1 MNKKLT
7 FPELAELLSVATNT
21 SKRMSELFLR
31 ELFATIAQ
39 SLIEGDS
46 VKVKGLGVFK
56 VSDVSSRKS
65 IDVNTGQAI
74 EIAGH
79 KKITFTPDKS
89 MAEAVNASFA
99 CFEAVVLDDDVT
111 NEMIQEIDDEVA
123 AAPLTDAPSQSE
135 AEELPAENAASAEE
149 PIETVEVP
157 EETAEN
163 LVTPPPFI
171 ISQIESGSTA
181 PEPEPE
187 EDVEEPTVAVEPE
200 PAEPVE
206 ESQPEPEPAEPEPE
220 EVVIV
225 EEVPAEAAEAEES
238 QPEPD
243 GQETGFQPIA
253 DMPQEQPEAAV
264 DQQEDNSEELG
275 GEEDSYDEDKHR
287 RYRGRHHRH
296 HSKSWYER
304 NSFGLGFMAG
314 ALTGIA
320 FAVAAL
326 LYLDNYGYI
335 TITRN
340 KIETVRPAKEE
351 VVEVVDTIDSHL
363 SADTVASRTEAAE
376 TEPAKPAEKPVVVTD
391 TVRTGNFLS
400 RMARRFYG
408 NSHFW
413 VYIYEE
419 NRAKITNPNNVP
431 EGTVVVIPPAEKYGI
446 DAQNPESVEKAR
458 RKEGQVLNAYK

>member
-123 AAPLTDAPSQSE
+123 APLADASSQSE
-135 AEELPAENAASAEE
+135 AEELPTENAASAEE

-163 LVTPPPFI
+163 TVTPPPFN
-171 ISQIESGSTA
+171 ISEIESGSTA

-187 EDVEEPTVAVEPE
+187 EEVEEPTVAAEPE

-206 ESQPEPEPAEPEPE
+206 ESQPEPEVAEPEPE

-225 EEVPAEAAEAEES
+225 EEVPAATAEAEES

-243 GQETGFQPIA
+243 GQETGVQPIA

-287 RYRGRHHRH
+287 RYRGRHRRH

-340 KIETVRPAKEE
+340 
-351 VVEVVDTIDSHL
+351 
-363 SADTVASRTEAAE
+363 
-376 TEPAKPAEKPVVVTD
+376 
-391 TVRTGNFLS
+391 
-400 RMARRFYG
+400 
-408 NSHFW
+408 
-413 VYIYEE
+413 
-419 NRAKITNPNNVP
+419 
-431 EGTVVVIPPAEKYGI
+431 
-446 DAQNPESVEKAR
+446 
-458 RKEGQVLNAYK
+458 

>member
-123 AAPLTDAPSQSE
+123 APLADASSQGE

-163 LVTPPPFI
+163 TVTPPPFI
-171 ISQIESGSTA
+171 ISQIESRSTA

-187 EDVEEPTVAVEPE
+187 EEVEEPTVAVEPE

-206 ESQPEPEPAEPEPE
+206 ESQPEPEVAEPESE
-220 EVVIV
+220 DVVIV
-225 EEVPAEAAEAEES
+225 EEVPVEAAEAEES

-243 GQETGFQPIA
+243 GQETGVQPIA

-287 RYRGRHHRH
+287 RYRGRHRRH

-351 VVEVVDTIDSHL
+351 VVEIVDSIDTRMA
-363 SADTVASRTEAAE
+363 ADTVASRTEAPE
-376 TEPAKPAEKPVVVTD
+376 TEPAKPADKPAVVTD

>member
-123 AAPLTDAPSQSE
+123 APLADASSQSE
-135 AEELPAENAASAEE
+135 AEELPTENAASAEE

-163 LVTPPPFI
+163 TVTPPPFN
-171 ISQIESGSTA
+171 ISEIESGSTA

-200 PAEPVE
+200 TAEPVE
-206 ESQPEPEPAEPEPE
+206 ESQPELEVAEHEPE

-225 EEVPAEAAEAEES
+225 EEVAAEAAEAEES

-243 GQETGFQPIA
+243 GQETGVQPIA
-253 DMPQEQPEAAV
+253 AMPQEQPEAAV

-287 RYRGRHHRH
+287 RYRGRHRRH

-340 KIETVRPAKEE
+340 KIETGRPAKEE
-351 VVEVVDTIDSHL
+351 VVEIVDSIDTRMA
-363 SADTVASRTEAAE
+363 ADTVASRTEAPE
-376 TEPAKPAEKPVVVTD
+376 TEPAKPVDKPAVVTD

>member
-123 AAPLTDAPSQSE
+123 APLADATSQSE
-135 AEELPAENAASAEE
+135 AEELPAENVASAEE

-157 EETAEN
+157 EETVEN
-163 LVTPPPFI
+163 AVTPPPFN
-171 ISQIESGSTA
+171 ISEIESGSTA

-187 EDVEEPTVAVEPE
+187 EEVEEPTVAVEPE

-206 ESQPEPEPAEPEPE
+206 ESQPEPEVAEPEPE

-243 GQETGFQPIA
+243 GQEPGVQPIA

-287 RYRGRHHRH
+287 RYRGRHRRH

-351 VVEVVDTIDSHL
+351 VVEIVDSIDTHIA
-363 SADTVASRTEAAE
+363 ADTVASRTEVAE
-376 TEPAKPAEKPVVVTD
+376 TEPAKPADKPAVVTD

>member
-123 AAPLTDAPSQSE
+123 APLADASSQSE

-163 LVTPPPFI
+163 TVTPPPFN
-171 ISQIESGSTA
+171 ISEIESGSTA

-187 EDVEEPTVAVEPE
+187 EEVEEPTVAAEPE

-206 ESQPEPEPAEPEPE
+206 ESQPESE

-225 EEVPAEAAEAEES
+225 EEVPAEAAEAEEP

-243 GQETGFQPIA
+243 GQEPDVQPIA

-287 RYRGRHHRH
+287 RYRGRHRRH

-340 KIETVRPAKEE
+340 KIETVRPANEE

-363 SADTVASRTEAAE
+363 SADTVASRTEPPE
-376 TEPAKPAEKPVVVTD
+376 TEPAKPADKPAVVTD

>member
-123 AAPLTDAPSQSE
+123 APLADASSQSE

-163 LVTPPPFI
+163 TVTPPPFN
-171 ISQIESGSTA
+171 ISEIESSSTT

-187 EDVEEPTVAVEPE
+187 EDVEEPTVAVELE
-200 PAEPVE
+200 PADPVE
-206 ESQPEPEPAEPEPE
+206 ESQPEPEVAEPEPE

-225 EEVPAEAAEAEES
+225 EEVAAEAAEAEES

-243 GQETGFQPIA
+243 GQETGVQPIA
-253 DMPQEQPEAAV
+253 DMPQEQPEDAIE
-264 DQQEDNSEELG
+264 QSGDNDEELG

-287 RYRGRHHRH
+287 RYRGRHRRH

-351 VVEVVDTIDSHL
+351 VVEIVDSIDTHMA
-363 SADTVASRTEAAE
+363 ADTVASRTEAAV
-376 TEPAKPAEKPVVVTD
+376 TESAKPADKPAVVTD

>member
-123 AAPLTDAPSQSE
+123 APLADASSQSE

-149 PIETVEVP
+149 PIETVEMP
-157 EETAEN
+157 KETAEN
-163 LVTPPPFI
+163 TVTPPPFN
-171 ISQIESGSTA
+171 ISEIESGSTA

-187 EDVEEPTVAVEPE
+187 EEVEEPTVAAEPE

-206 ESQPEPEPAEPEPE
+206 ESQPKPEVAEPEPE
-220 EVVIV
+220 DVVIL

-243 GQETGFQPIA
+243 GQETGVQSIA

-264 DQQEDNSEELG
+264 DQQEDNNEELG

-287 RYRGRHHRH
+287 RYRGRHRRH

-351 VVEVVDTIDSHL
+351 VVEIVDSIDTHIA
-363 SADTVASRTEAAE
+363 ADTVASRTEVAE
-376 TEPAKPAEKPVVVTD
+376 TEPAKPADKPAVVTD

>member
-123 AAPLTDAPSQSE
+123 APLADATSQSE

-163 LVTPPPFI
+163 TVTPPPFI
-171 ISQIESGSTA
+171 ISQIESGLTT

-187 EDVEEPTVAVEPE
+187 EEVEEPTVAAEPE
-200 PAEPVE
+200 PAEPKE
-206 ESQPEPEPAEPEPE
+206 EPQPEPE

-225 EEVPAEAAEAEES
+225 EEVPAEAAEAEEP

-243 GQETGFQPIA
+243 GQETGVQPIA
-253 DMPQEQPEAAV
+253 DMPQEQPEDAIE
-264 DQQEDNSEELG
+264 QSGDNDEELG

-287 RYRGRHHRH
+287 RHRGRHRRH

-340 KIETVRPAKEE
+340 KIETVRPANEE

-376 TEPAKPAEKPVVVTD
+376 TEPAKPADKPAVVTD
-391 TVRTGNFLS
+391 TVRPGNFLS

>member
-123 AAPLTDAPSQSE
+123 APLADASSQGE
-135 AEELPAENAASAEE
+135 AEELPVDNAASAEE
-149 PIETVEVP
+149 SIETVEVP

-163 LVTPPPFI
+163 TVTPPPFI
-171 ISQIESGSTA
+171 ISQIESSSTT

-187 EDVEEPTVAVEPE
+187 EEVEEPTVAVEPE

-206 ESQPEPEPAEPEPE
+206 ESQPEP
-220 EVVIV
+220 
-225 EEVPAEAAEAEES
+225 
-238 QPEPD
+238 D
-243 GQETGFQPIA
+243 GQETGVQPIA

-304 NSFGLGFMAG
+304 NNFGLGFMAG

>member
-123 AAPLTDAPSQSE
+123 APLADASSQSE

-163 LVTPPPFI
+163 TVTPPPFN
-171 ISQIESGSTA
+171 ISEIESGSTA

-187 EDVEEPTVAVEPE
+187 EEAEEPAVAVEPE

-206 ESQPEPEPAEPEPE
+206 ESQPEPEVAEPEPE
-220 EVVIV
+220 DVVIL

-243 GQETGFQPIA
+243 GQETGVQPIA

-287 RYRGRHHRH
+287 RYRGRHRRH

-351 VVEVVDTIDSHL
+351 VVEIVDSIDTHMA
-363 SADTVASRTEAAE
+363 ADTVASRTEAAV
-376 TEPAKPAEKPVVVTD
+376 TESAKPADKPAVVTD

-458 RKEGQVLNAYK
+458 RKEGQVLSAYK

>member
-123 AAPLTDAPSQSE
+123 APLADATSQSE

-163 LVTPPPFI
+163 TVTPPPFN
-171 ISQIESGSTA
+171 ISEIERGLTT

-200 PAEPVE
+200 PAEP
-206 ESQPEPEPAEPEPE
+206 EPE
-220 EVVIV
+220 EVVIL

-243 GQETGFQPIA
+243 GQETGVQPIA

-287 RYRGRHHRH
+287 RYRGRHRRH

-351 VVEVVDTIDSHL
+351 VVEIVDSIDTHIA
-363 SADTVASRTEAAE
+363 ADIVASRTEVAE
-376 TEPAKPAEKPVVVTD
+376 TEPAKPADKPAVVTD

-458 RKEGQVLNAYK
+458 RKEGQVLSAYK

>member
-123 AAPLTDAPSQSE
+123 APLADASSQSE

-163 LVTPPPFI
+163 TVTPPPFN
-171 ISQIESGSTA
+171 ISEIESGSTA

-187 EDVEEPTVAVEPE
+187 EEVEEPTVAAEPE

-206 ESQPEPEPAEPEPE
+206 ESQPESE

-225 EEVPAEAAEAEES
+225 EEVPAEAAEAEEP

-243 GQETGFQPIA
+243 GQEPDVQPIA

-287 RYRGRHHRH
+287 RYRGRHRRH

-340 KIETVRPAKEE
+340 KIETVRPANEE

-363 SADTVASRTEAAE
+363 SADTVTSRTEAPE
-376 TEPAKPAEKPVVVTD
+376 TEPAKPADKPAVVTD

>member
-123 AAPLTDAPSQSE
+123 APLADATSQSE
-135 AEELPAENAASAEE
+135 AEELPAENVASAEE

-163 LVTPPPFI
+163 TVTPPPFN
-171 ISQIESGSTA
+171 ISEIESGSTT

-206 ESQPEPEPAEPEPE
+206 ESQPEPEVAEPEPE

-243 GQETGFQPIA
+243 GQETGVQPIA
-253 DMPQEQPEAAV
+253 DMPQEQPEYAIE
-264 DQQEDNSEELG
+264 QSGDNDEELG
-275 GEEDSYDEDKHR
+275 GKEDSYDEDKHR
-287 RYRGRHHRH
+287 RYRGRHRRH

-326 LYLDNYGYI
+326 LYLDNYAYI

-351 VVEVVDTIDSHL
+351 VVEIVDSIDTRMA
-363 SADTVASRTEAAE
+363 ADTVASRTEVAE
-376 TEPAKPAEKPVVVTD
+376 TEPAKPADKPAVVTD

>member
-123 AAPLTDAPSQSE
+123 APLADASSQGE
-135 AEELPAENAASAEE
+135 AEELPVDNAASAEE
-149 PIETVEVP
+149 SIETVEVP

-171 ISQIESGSTA
+171 ISQIESSSTT

-187 EDVEEPTVAVEPE
+187 EEVEEPTVAVEPE

-206 ESQPEPEPAEPEPE
+206 ESQPEPEVAEPEPE
-220 EVVIV
+220 EVVIL

-243 GQETGFQPIA
+243 GQETGVQPIA

-287 RYRGRHHRH
+287 RYRGRHRRH

-351 VVEVVDTIDSHL
+351 VVEIVDSIDTRMA
-363 SADTVASRTEAAE
+363 ADTVTSRTEAAE

>member
-123 AAPLTDAPSQSE
+123 APLADASSQSE

-163 LVTPPPFI
+163 TVTPPPFN
-171 ISQIESGSTA
+171 ISEIESGSTA

-187 EDVEEPTVAVEPE
+187 EEVEEPTVAAEPE

-206 ESQPEPEPAEPEPE
+206 ESQPEPEVAEPEPE

-243 GQETGFQPIA
+243 GQETGVQPIA

-287 RYRGRHHRH
+287 RYRGRHRRH

-351 VVEVVDTIDSHL
+351 VVEIVDSIDTHMA
-363 SADTVASRTEAAE
+363 ADTVASRTEAPE
-376 TEPAKPAEKPVVVTD
+376 TEPAKPADKPAVVTD

-458 RKEGQVLNAYK
+458 RKEGQVLSAYK

>member
-123 AAPLTDAPSQSE
+123 AAPLTDASSQSE

-163 LVTPPPFI
+163 TVTPPPFI
-171 ISQIESGSTA
+171 ISQIESGSTTL
-181 PEPEPE
+181 EPEPE

-200 PAEPVE
+200 PAEPV
-206 ESQPEPEPAEPEPE
+206 
-220 EVVIV
+220 
-225 EEVPAEAAEAEES
+225 EES

-351 VVEVVDTIDSHL
+351 VVEIVDSIDTHIA
-363 SADTVASRTEAAE
+363 ADTVASRTEAAV
-376 TEPAKPAEKPVVVTD
+376 TEPAKPADKPAVVTD

>member
-123 AAPLTDAPSQSE
+123 APLADASSQGE
-135 AEELPAENAASAEE
+135 AEELPVDNAASAEE
-149 PIETVEVP
+149 SIETVEVP

-163 LVTPPPFI
+163 TVTPPPFI
-171 ISQIESGSTA
+171 ISQIESSSTT

-187 EDVEEPTVAVEPE
+187 EEVEEPTVAVEPE

-206 ESQPEPEPAEPEPE
+206 ESQPEPEVAEPEPE
-220 EVVIV
+220 EVVIL

-243 GQETGFQPIA
+243 GQETGVQPIA

-340 KIETVRPAKEE
+340 KIETVRPANEE

-363 SADTVASRTEAAE
+363 SADTVASRTEAPE
-376 TEPAKPAEKPVVVTD
+376 TEPAKPVDKPAVVTD

>member
-123 AAPLTDAPSQSE
+123 APLADASSQSE

-149 PIETVEVP
+149 PIETVEVL

-163 LVTPPPFI
+163 TVTPPPFN
-171 ISQIESGSTA
+171 ISEIESGSTT

-206 ESQPEPEPAEPEPE
+206 ESQPEPEVAEPEPE

-225 EEVPAEAAEAEES
+225 EEVPAEAAEAEEP

-243 GQETGFQPIA
+243 GQETGVQPIA

-287 RYRGRHHRH
+287 RYRGRHRRH

-351 VVEVVDTIDSHL
+351 VVEIVDSIDTHMA
-363 SADTVASRTEAAE
+363 ADTVASRTEAPE
-376 TEPAKPAEKPVVVTD
+376 TEPAKPAEKPAVVTD

>member
-123 AAPLTDAPSQSE
+123 APLADASSQSE

-163 LVTPPPFI
+163 TVTPPPFI
-171 ISQIESGSTA
+171 ISQIESRSTT

-187 EDVEEPTVAVEPE
+187 EEVEEPTVA
-200 PAEPVE
+200 
-206 ESQPEPEPAEPEPE
+206 AEPEP
-220 EVVIV
+220 V
-225 EEVPAEAAEAEES
+225 EPVEES

-243 GQETGFQPIA
+243 GQETGVQPIA

-287 RYRGRHHRH
+287 RYRGRHRRH

-351 VVEVVDTIDSHL
+351 VVEIVDSIDTHMA
-363 SADTVASRTEAAE
+363 ADTVASRTEAAE
-376 TEPAKPAEKPVVVTD
+376 TEPAKPADKPAVVTD

-458 RKEGQVLNAYK
+458 RKEGQVLSAYK

>member
-123 AAPLTDAPSQSE
+123 APLADASSQSE

-163 LVTPPPFI
+163 TVTPPPFN
-171 ISQIESGSTA
+171 ISEIESGSTA

-187 EDVEEPTVAVEPE
+187 EEVEEPTVAVEPE

-206 ESQPEPEPAEPEPE
+206 ESQPEPEVAEPEPE
-220 EVVIV
+220 EVVIL

-243 GQETGFQPIA
+243 GQETGVQPIA

-287 RYRGRHHRH
+287 RYRGRHRRH

-351 VVEVVDTIDSHL
+351 VVEIVDSIDTRMA
-363 SADTVASRTEAAE
+363 ADTVTSRTEAAE
-376 TEPAKPAEKPVVVTD
+376 TEPAKPADKPAVVTD

>member
-123 AAPLTDAPSQSE
+123 APFADASSQSE

-163 LVTPPPFI
+163 TVTPPPFN
-171 ISQIESGSTA
+171 ISEIESGSTA

-206 ESQPEPEPAEPEPE
+206 ESQPEPEVAEPEPE

-243 GQETGFQPIA
+243 GQETGVQPIA

-287 RYRGRHHRH
+287 RYRGRHRRH

-363 SADTVASRTEAAE
+363 SADTVTSRTEVAE
-376 TEPAKPAEKPVVVTD
+376 TEPAKPADKPAVVTD

>member
-123 AAPLTDAPSQSE
+123 APLADASSQSE

-163 LVTPPPFI
+163 TVTPPPFN
-171 ISQIESGSTA
+171 ISEIESGSTA

-187 EDVEEPTVAVEPE
+187 EEAEEPAVAVEPE

-206 ESQPEPEPAEPEPE
+206 ESQPEPEVAEPEPE
-220 EVVIV
+220 DVVIL

-243 GQETGFQPIA
+243 GQETGVQSIA

-287 RYRGRHHRH
+287 RYRGRHRRR

-340 KIETVRPAKEE
+340 KIETVRPVKEE
-351 VVEVVDTIDSHL
+351 VVEIVDSIDTHMA
-363 SADTVASRTEAAE
+363 ADTVASRTEAAV
-376 TEPAKPAEKPVVVTD
+376 TESAKPADKPAVVTD

-458 RKEGQVLNAYK
+458 RKEGQVLSAYK

>member
-123 AAPLTDAPSQSE
+123 APLADASSQSE

-163 LVTPPPFI
+163 TVTPPPFN
-171 ISQIESGSTA
+171 ISQIESSSAA

-206 ESQPEPEPAEPEPE
+206 ESQPEPEVGEPEPE
-220 EVVIV
+220 EVVIL

-243 GQETGFQPIA
+243 GQETGVQPIA

-287 RYRGRHHRH
+287 RYRGRHRRH

-351 VVEVVDTIDSHL
+351 VVEIVDSIDTRMA
-363 SADTVASRTEAAE
+363 ADTVASRTEAAV
-376 TEPAKPAEKPVVVTD
+376 TESAKPADKPAVVTD

-458 RKEGQVLNAYK
+458 RKEGQVLSAYK

>member
-123 AAPLTDAPSQSE
+123 APLADASSQGE

-163 LVTPPPFI
+163 TVTPPPFN
-171 ISQIESGSTA
+171 ISQIERGSTA

-220 EVVIV
+220 EVVIL
-225 EEVPAEAAEAEES
+225 EEVPAEAAEAEEP

-243 GQETGFQPIA
+243 GQETGVQPIA

-287 RYRGRHHRH
+287 RYRGRHRRH

-351 VVEVVDTIDSHL
+351 VVEIVDSIDTRIAVDTI
-363 SADTVASRTEAAE
+363 TSRTEAAE
-376 TEPAKPAEKPVVVTD
+376 TEPAKPADKPTVVTD

>member
-123 AAPLTDAPSQSE
+123 APLADTTSQSE
-135 AEELPAENAASAEE
+135 AEELPAENAASADE

-163 LVTPPPFI
+163 TVTPPPFI
-171 ISQIESGSTA
+171 ISQIESRSTT

-200 PAEPVE
+200 PAEPKE
-206 ESQPEPEPAEPEPE
+206 EPQPEPEVAEPEPE

-243 GQETGFQPIA
+243 GQETGVQPIA

-287 RYRGRHHRH
+287 RYRGRHRRH

-351 VVEVVDTIDSHL
+351 VVEIVDSIDTRMA
-363 SADTVASRTEAAE
+363 ADTVTSRTEAAE
-376 TEPAKPAEKPVVVTD
+376 TEPAKPADKPAVVTD

>member
-123 AAPLTDAPSQSE
+123 APLADASSQSE

-149 PIETVEVP
+149 PIETVEEP
-157 EETAEN
+157 NEASEN
-163 LVTPPPFI
+163 TVTPPPFI
-171 ISQIESGSTA
+171 ISQIESGSAA
-181 PEPEPE
+181 PNE
-187 EDVEEPTVAVEPE
+187 EVEEPTVVPEPE

-206 ESQPEPEPAEPEPE
+206 ESQPEPEVAEPEPE

-243 GQETGFQPIA
+243 GQETGVQPIA

-287 RYRGRHHRH
+287 RYRGRHRRH

-351 VVEVVDTIDSHL
+351 VVEIVDSIDTHIA
-363 SADTVASRTEAAE
+363 ADTVASRTEVAE
-376 TEPAKPAEKPVVVTD
+376 TEPAKPADKPAVVTD

>member
-123 AAPLTDAPSQSE
+123 VPLTDASSQSE

-149 PIETVEVP
+149 SIETVEVP
-157 EETAEN
+157 EETVEN
-163 LVTPPPFI
+163 TVTPPPFI
-171 ISQIESGSTA
+171 ISQIESSSTT

-206 ESQPEPEPAEPEPE
+206 ESQPEPEVAEPEPE
-220 EVVIV
+220 EVVIL

-243 GQETGFQPIA
+243 GQETGVQSIA

-287 RYRGRHHRH
+287 RYRGRHRRH

-351 VVEVVDTIDSHL
+351 VVEIVDSIDTRMA
-363 SADTVASRTEAAE
+363 ADTVASRTEAAV
-376 TEPAKPAEKPVVVTD
+376 TESAKPADKPAVVTD

>member
-123 AAPLTDAPSQSE
+123 APLADASSQGE
-135 AEELPAENAASAEE
+135 AEELPVDNAASAEE
-149 PIETVEVP
+149 SIETVEVP

-163 LVTPPPFI
+163 TVTPPPFI
-171 ISQIESGSTA
+171 ISQIESSSTT

-187 EDVEEPTVAVEPE
+187 EEVEEPTVAVEPE

-206 ESQPEPEPAEPEPE
+206 ESQPEPEVAEPEPE
-220 EVVIV
+220 EVVIL

-243 GQETGFQPIA
+243 GQETGVQPIA

-363 SADTVASRTEAAE
+363 SADTVASRTEAPE
-376 TEPAKPAEKPVVVTD
+376 TEPAKPVDKPAVVTD

>member
-39 SLIEGDS
+39 SLIEGES

-111 NEMIQEIDDEVA
+111 NEMIQEIDDEA
-123 AAPLTDAPSQSE
+123 AAPLADASSQSE
-135 AEELPAENAASAEE
+135 VEELPAENAASAEE

-163 LVTPPPFI
+163 TVTPPPFN
-171 ISQIESGSTA
+171 ISEIESGSTA
-181 PEPEPE
+181 PEPESE
-187 EDVEEPTVAVEPE
+187 EEVEEPTVAAEPE

-206 ESQPEPEPAEPEPE
+206 ESQPEPEVAEPEPE

-243 GQETGFQPIA
+243 GQETGVQPIA

-287 RYRGRHHRH
+287 RYRGRHRRH

-351 VVEVVDTIDSHL
+351 VVEIVDSIDTHMA
-363 SADTVASRTEAAE
+363 ADTVASRTEAPE
-376 TEPAKPAEKPVVVTD
+376 TEPAKPADKPAVVTD

-458 RKEGQVLNAYK
+458 RKEGQVLSAYK

>member
-123 AAPLTDAPSQSE
+123 APLADASSQSE

-163 LVTPPPFI
+163 TVTPPPFN
-171 ISQIESGSTA
+171 ISEIESGSTA

-187 EDVEEPTVAVEPE
+187 EEVEEPTVAAEPE

-206 ESQPEPEPAEPEPE
+206 ESQPEP
-220 EVVIV
+220 
-225 EEVPAEAAEAEES
+225 
-238 QPEPD
+238 D
-243 GQETGFQPIA
+243 GQETGVQPIA

-287 RYRGRHHRH
+287 RYRGRHRRH

-340 KIETVRPAKEE
+340 KIETVRPANEE

-376 TEPAKPAEKPVVVTD
+376 TEPAKPADKPAVVTD

>member
-123 AAPLTDAPSQSE
+123 APLADASSQSE

-163 LVTPPPFI
+163 TVTPPPFI
-171 ISQIESGSTA
+171 ISQIESSSTT

-187 EDVEEPTVAVEPE
+187 EEVEEPTVAVEPE

-206 ESQPEPEPAEPEPE
+206 ESQPEPEVAEPEPE
-220 EVVIV
+220 EVVIL

-243 GQETGFQPIA
+243 GQETGVQPIA

-363 SADTVASRTEAAE
+363 SADTVASRTEAPE
-376 TEPAKPAEKPVVVTD
+376 TEPAKPADKPAVVTD

>member
-123 AAPLTDAPSQSE
+123 APLADASSQSE

-163 LVTPPPFI
+163 TVTPPPFN
-171 ISQIESGSTA
+171 ISEIESGSTA

-187 EDVEEPTVAVEPE
+187 EEAEEPAVAVEPE

-206 ESQPEPEPAEPEPE
+206 ESQPEPEVAEPEPE
-220 EVVIV
+220 DVVIL

-243 GQETGFQPIA
+243 GQETGVQSIA
-253 DMPQEQPEAAV
+253 DMPQEQPEDAIE
-264 DQQEDNSEELG
+264 QSGDNDEELG

-287 RYRGRHHRH
+287 RYRGRHRRH

-351 VVEVVDTIDSHL
+351 VVEIVDSIDTHMA
-363 SADTVASRTEAAE
+363 ADTVASRTEAAV
-376 TEPAKPAEKPVVVTD
+376 TESAKPADKPAVVTD

>member
-123 AAPLTDAPSQSE
+123 APLADASSQSE

-157 EETAEN
+157 EEAAEN
-163 LVTPPPFI
+163 TVTPPPFI
-171 ISQIESGSTA
+171 ISQIESGSTT

-187 EDVEEPTVAVEPE
+187 EEVEEPTVAAEPE
-200 PAEPVE
+200 PAEPKE
-206 ESQPEPEPAEPEPE
+206 EPQPEPE
-220 EVVIV
+220 EVVIA

-243 GQETGFQPIA
+243 GQETGVQSIA

-287 RYRGRHHRH
+287 RYRGRHRRH

-326 LYLDNYGYI
+326 LYLNNYGYI

-340 KIETVRPAKEE
+340 KIETVRPANEE

-363 SADTVASRTEAAE
+363 SADTVASRTKAAE
-376 TEPAKPAEKPVVVTD
+376 TEPAKPAEKPAVVTD

>member
-123 AAPLTDAPSQSE
+123 APLADASSQSE

-163 LVTPPPFI
+163 TVTPPPFN
-171 ISQIESGSTA
+171 ISEIESGSTA

-187 EDVEEPTVAVEPE
+187 EEAEEPAVAVEPE

-206 ESQPEPEPAEPEPE
+206 ESQPEPEVAEPEPE
-220 EVVIV
+220 EVVIL

-243 GQETGFQPIA
+243 GQETGVQPIA

-287 RYRGRHHRH
+287 RYRGRHRRH

-351 VVEVVDTIDSHL
+351 VVEIVDSIDTHMA
-363 SADTVASRTEAAE
+363 ADTVASRTEAAV
-376 TEPAKPAEKPVVVTD
+376 TESAKPADKPAVVTD

>member
-123 AAPLTDAPSQSE
+123 APLAGATSQSE
-135 AEELPAENAASAEE
+135 TEELPAENAASAEE

-163 LVTPPPFI
+163 TVTPPPFN
-171 ISQIESGSTA
+171 ISEIESGSTA

-187 EDVEEPTVAVEPE
+187 EEVEEPTVAVESE

-206 ESQPEPEPAEPEPE
+206 ESQPEPEVAEPEPE
-220 EVVIV
+220 EVVIL
-225 EEVPAEAAEAEES
+225 EEVPAEAAEAEEP

-243 GQETGFQPIA
+243 GQETGVQPIA

-287 RYRGRHHRH
+287 RYRGRHRRH

-351 VVEVVDTIDSHL
+351 VVEIVDSIDTHMA
-363 SADTVASRTEAAE
+363 ADTVASRTEAPE
-376 TEPAKPAEKPVVVTD
+376 TEPAKPADKPAVVTD

>member
-123 AAPLTDAPSQSE
+123 APLVDATSQSE
-135 AEELPAENAASAEE
+135 AEELPAENVASAEE

-163 LVTPPPFI
+163 TVTPPPFN
-171 ISQIESGSTA
+171 ISEIESGSTA

-187 EDVEEPTVAVEPE
+187 EEVEEPTVAVEPE

-206 ESQPEPEPAEPEPE
+206 ESQPEPEVGEPEPE

-225 EEVPAEAAEAEES
+225 EEVPAEAAEAEEP

-243 GQETGFQPIA
+243 GQEPGVQPIA
-253 DMPQEQPEAAV
+253 DMPQEQ
-264 DQQEDNSEELG
+264 DEDAIEQSGDNDEELG

-287 RYRGRHHRH
+287 RHRGRHRRH

-351 VVEVVDTIDSHL
+351 VVEIVDSIDTHMA
-363 SADTVASRTEAAE
+363 ADTVASRTEAAV
-376 TEPAKPAEKPVVVTD
+376 TESAKPADKPAVVTD